1 MENASLNDHNNTSH
15 SFKPIKLGMEF
26 DSDEDGFNY
35 YNEYAATIGFSVR
48 KEYANKSKAHGY
60 ITSRKFTCYKKGYR
74 GKDKR
79 DMLVKKPRKETRTG
93 ILYGHALK
101 ILDTLNMKDKIPNY
115 YIVKRWKKDATNLMG
130 MEIKDFTEGSDPKAE
145 DISSHDLNKYSQGG
159 SSRS

>member
-15 SFKPIKLGMEF
+15 SFEPIKLGMEF
-26 DSDEDGFNY
+26 DLDEDRFNY
-35 YNEYAATIGFSVR
+35 YNEYAATIDFSVR

-93 ILYGHALK
+93 CLAH
-101 ILDTLNMKDKIPNY
+101 M
-115 YIVKRWKKDATNLMG
+115 VV
-130 MEIKDFTEGSDPKAE
+130 
-145 DISSHDLNKYSQGG
+145 
-159 SSRS
+159 SR